1 MRRSLVGL
9 VLAVLLTAHAAPVAA
24 RHGVAGF
31 DPRRPTPGVQLTL
44 VERPTASPTG
54 TPAYR
59 LVATG
64 VPRGVLFGI
73 WTKDFGGPFQQVASG
88 FRVGDTGALETIDG
102 AGQPR
107 RLEEIVFDPGSYP
120 RGAAWEIA
128 LVSADHAV
136 VAVTKVTPRPIAARN
151 GGCGVSLELASRRG
165 DRFIVTTQG
174 FEPGA
179 AIVVELQQAGA
190 STRKPLYVPPEGR
203 MPLDVVS
210 HGTAGPDHRARYAV
224 KGAACEVAVD
234 YAWGEP
240 ALASSSVR

>member
-1 MRRSLVGL
+1 MFGL
-9 VLAVLLTAHAAPVAA
+9 GLALLFAAHAAPVAA

-31 DPRRPTPGVQLTL
+31 DPRRPTPGIQLTL
-44 VERPTASPTG
+44 VERPTADPAATPT
-54 TPAYR
+54 YR

-64 VPRGVLFGI
+64 VPRDVLFGI
-73 WTKDFGGPFQQVASG
+73 WRKDFGGPFQQVASG
-88 FRVGDTGALETIDG
+88 FRVGDTGVLETIDG

-107 RLEEIVFDPGSYP
+107 GLDEIVFDPGAYP

-136 VAVTKVTPRPIAARN
+136 VSVAKVTPRPIAARN

-174 FEPGA
+174 FEAGA
-179 AIVVELQQAGA
+179 AVVVELQQAGT
-190 STRKPLYVPPEGR
+190 STRKPLYIPPEGR
-203 MPLDVVS
+203 MPLDVIT
-210 HGTAGPDHRARYAV
+210 HGTAGPDHRVRYAV
-224 KGAACEVAVD
+224 KGAGCEVAVD
-234 YAWGEP
+234 YMWGEP